1 MQLCVQLGCQLPH
14 NIKTNMTTCQA
25 HAARTQNQTYLVV
38 FPAVERTEE
47 KTDVFFLNAA
57 AKTFRTNIDDLEE
70 HLDLSCLWIW
80 LFHSFP
86 ISFNNFQ
93 VFGSKIQMQ
102 TNISLSNLKVYYV
115 VVGKIFFF
123 FFLCQHNFI
132 LLYILPPFL
141 ASKSALGTLFFCK
154 YLYCYYCKH
163 EVWISSPKTHSSPLT

>member
-57 AKTFRTNIDDLEE
+57 AKTFRTNIGDLEE

-123 FFLCQHNFI
+123 FFFMSTQFHIVVHTATFPSSGDLI
-132 LLYILPPFL
+132 FL
-141 ASKSALGTLFFCK
+141 
-154 YLYCYYCKH
+154 
-163 EVWISSPKTHSSPLT
+163 

>member
-123 FFLCQHNFI
+123 FFFMSTQFHIVVHTATFPSFKECSGDLI
-132 LLYILPPFL
+132 FL
-141 ASKSALGTLFFCK
+141 
-154 YLYCYYCKH
+154 
-163 EVWISSPKTHSSPLT
+163 